1 MIKEKKKE
9 IVNTLNGFIKL
20 PSEKELE
27 EIQKNCQLWQFFYL
41 KN

>member
-9 IVNTLNGFIKL
+9 IVNTLDVFVKL

-27 EIQKNCQLWQFFYL
+27 EIKKKL
-41 KN
+41 KKEK

>member
-9 IVNTLNGFIKL
+9 IINTLDNYIKL

-27 EIQKNCQLWQFFYL
+27 EIK
-41 KN
+41 KKIKKEK

>member
-9 IVNTLNGFIKL
+9 IVNTLDGFVKL

-27 EIQKNCQLWQFFYL
+27 KIKKKL
-41 KN
+41 KKEK

>member
-1 MIKEKKKE
+1 MIKEKKKD

-27 EIQKNCQLWQFFYL
+27 EIK
-41 KN
+41 KKIKKDK